1 MLYVA
6 CRLLT
11 ADCVIGYIWD
21 IRFSGCTT
29 ANCQLWTVDC
39 QLQTADCVIGYIWD
53 IR

>member
-21 IRFSGCTT
+21 IRSGCMT